1 MFNKIKNIIYFSIL
15 VIFFISISL
24 YYFSDS
30 NKNRIIKNRKNL
42 SSNTDIILKNLPILK
57 NDTNNIMSYETTE
70 TENKKIKKRY
80 FWELLK
86 KDEN

>member
-1 MFNKIKNIIYFSIL
+1 MFNKIKSIIYFSLL

-42 SSNTDIILKNLPILK
+42 SSNMDIILKNLPILK

-80 FWELLK
+80 FWDLLK
-86 KDEN
+86 

>member
-1 MFNKIKNIIYFSIL
+1 MFNKIKSIIYFSIL

-42 SSNTDIILKNLPILK
+42 SSNMDIILKNLPILK

-70 TENKKIKKRY
+70 TENKKIEKRY
-80 FWELLK
+80 FWDLLK
-86 KDEN
+86 

>member
-42 SSNTDIILKNLPILK
+42 SSNMDIILKNLPILK

-80 FWELLK
+80 FWDLLK
-86 KDEN
+86 

>member
-1 MFNKIKNIIYFSIL
+1 MFNKIKSIIYFSIL

-42 SSNTDIILKNLPILK
+42 SSNMDIILKNLPILK

-80 FWELLK
+80 FWDLLK
-86 KDEN
+86 

>member
-1 MFNKIKNIIYFSIL
+1 MFNKIKSIIYFSIL

-42 SSNTDIILKNLPILK
+42 SSNMDIILKNLPILK

-70 TENKKIKKRY
+70 TESKKIKKRY
-80 FWELLK
+80 FWDLLK
-86 KDEN
+86 

>member
-1 MFNKIKNIIYFSIL
+1 MFNKIKSIIYFSIL

-42 SSNTDIILKNLPILK
+42 SSNMDIILKNLPILK
-57 NDTNNIMSYETTE
+57 NDTNNIMIYETTE

-80 FWELLK
+80 FWDLLK
-86 KDEN
+86 

>member
-1 MFNKIKNIIYFSIL
+1 MFNKIKSIIYFSIL

-42 SSNTDIILKNLPILK
+42 SSNMDIILKNLPILK
-57 NDTNNIMSYETTE
+57 NDTNNIMSYQTTE

-80 FWELLK
+80 FWDLLK
-86 KDEN
+86 

>member
-1 MFNKIKNIIYFSIL
+1 MFNKIKSIIYFSIL

-80 FWELLK
+80 FWDLLK
-86 KDEN
+86 

>member
-1 MFNKIKNIIYFSIL
+1 MFNKIKSIIYFSIL

-42 SSNTDIILKNLPILK
+42 SSNMHIILKNLPILK
-57 NDTNNIMSYETTE
+57 NDTNNIISYETTE

-80 FWELLK
+80 FWDLLK
-86 KDEN
+86 

>member
-1 MFNKIKNIIYFSIL
+1 MYNKIKSIIYFSIL

-42 SSNTDIILKNLPILK
+42 SSNMDIILKNLPILK

-80 FWELLK
+80 FWDLLK
-86 KDEN
+86 

>member
-1 MFNKIKNIIYFSIL
+1 MFNKIKTVIYFSLL

-42 SSNTDIILKNLPILK
+42 SSNMDIILKNLPILK

-80 FWELLK
+80 FWDLLK
-86 KDEN
+86 

>member
-80 FWELLK
+80 FWDLLK
-86 KDEN
+86 